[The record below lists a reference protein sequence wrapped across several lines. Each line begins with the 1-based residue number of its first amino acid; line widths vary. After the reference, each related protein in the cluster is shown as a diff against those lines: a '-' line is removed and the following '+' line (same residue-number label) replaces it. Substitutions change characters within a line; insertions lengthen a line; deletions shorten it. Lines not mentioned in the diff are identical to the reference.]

1 MKPCVTKNKAPDP
14 LGDVEHVTTPDA
26 EDGRGEPFDI
36 QAFDLDAAL
45 PLLTRGFITQLGP
58 EIGGEAL
65 SEALAYYAAHPEKV
79 RGMAN
84 PVGYLFRVGSR
95 RGLRARLRPRPLDFP
110 APAEVGIPEVALEL
124 VETMARLSTRQR
136 TCVTLVHA
144 FGYRNREVAEML
156 GISTESVQTHCRRAL
171 RRLRSLLEEE
181 PEDGAL

>member
-1 MKPCVTKNKAPDP
+1 M
-14 LGDVEHVTTPDA
+14 TTPDA
-26 EDGRGEPFDI
+26 EDGRGEPIDPD
-36 QAFDLDAAL
+36 ALDLDTVL
-45 PLLTRGFITQLGP
+45 PLLTRGLITHLGP
-58 EIGGEAL
+58 EIGGEAV

-95 RGLRARLRPRPLDFP
+95 RALRSRRRPPSPDFP
-110 APAEVGIPEVALEL
+110 APAEVGIPDVALEL
-124 VETMARLSTRQR
+124 VETMARLSARQR

-171 RRLRSLLEEE
+171 DRLRTLLEEE
-181 PEDGAL
+181 TEHGAL